1 MGERTLEALGLDA
14 APREHPLTYPGAW
27 PTESGLLLGDTYLR
41 VSPEPDT
48 GLDRW
53 PVQGDGPGSGVPLDE
68 VLAGMGAP
76 PVDERTPVL
85 AIGSNACPGQ
95 LRYKMAERGLSAV
108 IPMVMARV
116 TGIEAGV
123 SAHVSPLG
131 YVSASPF
138 HAPGRTRDLFVTWL
152 DAVQLEHVDHS
163 EGVFLPEGAYDRVFL
178 PADRFPVEMPSGEL
192 LNGVHAYV
200 HRLGVLADGTGA
212 PWVHPGERQV
222 LTELIARSP
231 LLREWF
237 GGTPEEFSARALG
250 DARLCERGT
259 RLLRDE
265 GHTLRSGLES
275 LVPERGPSAP
285 APEPPMNPAGEGVPA

>member
-1 MGERTLEALGLDA
+1 MRERTLEALGLGA

-27 PTESGLLLGDTYLR
+27 PAGSGLLLGDTFLR
-41 VSPEPDT
+41 LSPEPDT

-53 PVQGDGPGSGVPLDE
+53 PVEYGGPGSRVPLDE
-68 VLAGMGAP
+68 VLADAGAP
-76 PVDERTPVL
+76 PTGERTPVL

-108 IPMVMARV
+108 IPMVEVRV

-138 HAPGRTRDLFVTWL
+138 HAPGRTRALFLTWL
-152 DAVQLEHVDHS
+152 DGAQLEHVDRS
-163 EGVFLPEGAYDRVFL
+163 EGVFLAQGAYDRIYL
-178 PADRFPVEMPSGEL
+178 PADRFPVEMPNGEL
-192 LNGVHAYV
+192 LNGVHAYA
-200 HRLGVLADGTGA
+200 HRLGVLHDGTGA
-212 PWVHPGERQV
+212 PWVHPGERRL

-250 DARLCERGT
+250 DPGLCERGT

-265 GHTLRSGLES
+265 GLTLASGLES
-275 LVPERGPSAP
+275 LVAAPGPSAP
-285 APEPPMNPAGEGVPA
+285 AGDGVPA